1 MAGES
6 RQQEEGNAMKNVDG
20 HRTENEPR
28 NGNLIPFTCMDE
40 ARHRELSVRGGKA
53 SGAARRAKRDRIEAA
68 KAVEIARLEAE
79 RAVPP
84 AEYNETLE
92 IRRAAADLLL
102 AERMMKRRCRQ

>member
-6 RQQEEGNAMKNVDG
+6 RQQEEGHAVKNVG

-40 ARHRELSVRGGKA
+40 ARHRELSVKGGKA

-68 KAVEIARLEAE
+68 KAQEIARVKAE
-79 RAVPP
+79 RAVPYP
-84 AEYNETLE
+84 IDNEILE
-92 IRRAAADLLL
+92 LRRAAADLLL
-102 AERMMKRRCRQ
+102 AERMMKRGCRP